1 MKVCLPTL
9 QQRSKFFATSLEKY
23 VFHTKTNR
31 GDSYLSFKSCILDEN
46 IEKSKRKSQLVSI
59 FYDKKK
65 KNAFDPQITMS
76 VDIDQYCLR
85 WCKES
90 PSFNHIVFPSRKKR
104 YLCEN
109 LFFYYRKTKVTF
121 IPYERSYTD
130 LPLLAYLTIGQQPNE
145 IYLNSN
151 INLRCGN
158 ERFILLS
165 HLLQMTLIT
174 RKWQPVF
181 TINGRENNW

>member
-1 MKVCLPTL
+1 
-9 QQRSKFFATSLEKY
+9 
-23 VFHTKTNR
+23 
-31 GDSYLSFKSCILDEN
+31 
-46 IEKSKRKSQLVSI
+46 
-59 FYDKKK
+59 
-65 KNAFDPQITMS
+65 MS

-104 YLCEN
+104 DLCDN
-109 LFFYYRKTKVTF
+109 FFFYYRKTKVTF

-130 LPLLAYLTIGQQPNE
+130 LPLLANLTIGQQPNE
-145 IYLNSN
+145 ICLNSN

-174 RKWQPVF
+174 RKWHPVL
-181 TINGRENNW
+181 TINGRENNWYKVIKEPSYKMDYYLWSFCESDEYIYHSNYSWLRREVKRTNFPKKKNHFTIEFKVNEWWDKIESYVNTKS